1 MENRQNVRLI
11 GVTLVS
17 SLSAVA
23 IAVSNFPPD
32 SDFILSPG
40 FSRREEL
47 GYIHG
52 QEPKHDSECNNNV
65 YINERQ
71 NHTATLTSDFNDT
84 LKIKVTAKSY
94 NSNPLIIIK
103 SPDGKIHLC
112 ENSPG
117 DGEVGDQQEIVFFSY
132 EYVDGEAIPGGTYQ
146 VWVGDTK
153 KNSGST
159 KYTIEVTEEE
169 EPF

>member
-1 MENRQNVRLI
+1 MENRQNNWVI
-11 GVTLVS
+11 PGVALVS
-17 SLSAVA
+17 SVSVVTISVA
-23 IAVSNFPPD
+23 NSPPD

-40 FSRREEL
+40 FSRREEV

-52 QEPKHDSECNNNV
+52 QEPKYDSECNNNV

-71 NHTATLTSDFNDT
+71 NHTATLTSDFDDT
-84 LKIKVTAKSY
+84 LKIKVTAKSD

-117 DGEVGDQQEIVFFSY
+117 DGEVDDQQEIVFFSY
-132 EYVDGEAIPGGTYQ
+132 EYGDATPGGTYQ
-146 VWVGDTK
+146 VWVGDAK
-153 KNSGST
+153 EPSGST

-169 EPF
+169 DF